1 MSQCNEVKLE
11 KTLCQYTQNGW
22 NKSWHWKA
30 AALAAQISIGYCRFQ
45 RKLLFA
51 FAFRASSFDCLKN
64 VFCNFAKIEKTSLAD
79 NFLSIFKKDR
89 ICSKNTQNTIP
100 PPSRCYPPLWTWL
113 YVQNGSTLL
122 QIALPK
128 LCSPFPLSV
137 IIVFLQMPNLLLM
150 ILWEASLSFWKDFVN
165 WSCL

>member
-1 MSQCNEVKLE
+1 MAL
-11 KTLCQYTQNGW
+11 
-22 NKSWHWKA
+22 KSGCFSSSA
-30 AALAAQISIGYCRFQ
+30 RISIGYCRFQ

-51 FAFRASSFDCLKN
+51 FAFRMSSFDCLKN
-64 VFCNFAKIEKTSLAD
+64 VFCHFAKIEKKSLAD
-79 NFLSIFKKDR
+79 NFLSIFKKVEHVLK
-89 ICSKNTQNTIP
+89 IHKTQYPLPPGVIP
-100 PPSRCYPPLWTWL
+100 IWTWL